1 MVLFVLMA
9 STLSLNVRVL
19 APTPRRISRYAP
31 TTMMA
36 SVGPI
41 EGKFVYDARTP
52 LSSSFGQAIETAGP
66 NDPAWGGDLAAE
78 ATAAVNAVQR
88 AMQLCNA
95 LRCEMQTVEA
105 NPTSGKTMDVCDT
118 QAGVSFIKPGDDTPV
133 TAADFAIQGLV
144 AAALKDLFP
153 ADRFMGEEDA
163 GDLRGDA
170 ALRSLALRLCNE
182 HGGERSEEAFL
193 AAVDSGLEPSRGKGE
208 RTWVLD
214 PIDGTKGFMTGEGFV
229 IGLALVDADG
239 YALLGVMGV
248 PPEEESP
255 PIMAAVR
262 GHGLRWWTAQGTEP
276 VAYEPPKP
284 AWAAR
289 AELSAELSAPWLIS
303 PQKASAVCKPFGTLE
318 PSVVCCGAMI
328 KYFQVAAGRHVGF
341 IQSEEKLKAWDHACG
356 LICVDESGGRATD
369 AEGGQ
374 VAFDGR
380 QFAVKGGIVC
390 TSRWAMEEQ
399 RQALLKAARRPGTEP
414 E

>member
-36 SVGPI
+36 SVGHF

-66 NDPAWGGDLAAE
+66 NPAWGGDLAAE